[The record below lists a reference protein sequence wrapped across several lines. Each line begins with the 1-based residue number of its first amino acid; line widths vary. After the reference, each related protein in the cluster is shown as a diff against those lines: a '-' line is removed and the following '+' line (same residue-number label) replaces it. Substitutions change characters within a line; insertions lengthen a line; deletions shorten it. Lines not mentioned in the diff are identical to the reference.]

1 MSTRDYIDFQAR
13 TEPLGYLITFRTYGT
28 WLHGDERGSMDRRFH
43 NRVGEPRMAK
53 SPGLVQH
60 EKELLKQPPVIL
72 NQAQRQA
79 VEAAITEVCQVRGYH
94 LYAVNARSNH
104 VHVVVSASGK
114 PEPMMRSF
122 KSYATRKLRETGLMA
137 AEIEPWSRHGSTPYL
152 WSEEE
157 IAHAVDYVL
166 YGQDGESFVKD
177 RKQSLPKG

>member
-1 MSTRDYIDFQAR
+1 M
-13 TEPLGYLITFRTYGT
+13 
-28 WLHGDERGSMDRRFH
+28 
-43 NRVGEPRMAK
+43 GEPKIEPSA
-53 SPGLVQH
+53 GLKIH
-60 EKELLKQPPVIL
+60 EKDLLKQPPVIL

-94 LYAVNARSNH
+94 LYAKNARSNH

-137 AEIEPWSRHGSTPYL
+137 VEIEPWSRHGSNPYL

-157 IAHAVDYVL
+157 IAQAVEYVL
-166 YGQDGESFVKD
+166 FGQDGEAFVK
-177 RKQSLPKG
+177 KQSESEG